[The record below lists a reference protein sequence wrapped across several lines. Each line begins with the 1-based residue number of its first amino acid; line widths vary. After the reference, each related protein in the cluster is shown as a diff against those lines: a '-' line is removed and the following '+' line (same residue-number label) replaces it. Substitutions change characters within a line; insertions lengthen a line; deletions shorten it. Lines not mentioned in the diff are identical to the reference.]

1 MSLEWA
7 RCLDIFLSIKWGGFG
22 PGDWRG
28 WRSSEQW
35 LLLTCLSILSS
46 CSSGLTHFS
55 FKNKFFSSILF
66 LFGYFYAL
74 GIPWQLYSEKVLQDA
89 QTNKRMFACGLES
102 LLAAGQSKQWKS
114 DALIFVGNPGQS
126 WAILNKC
133 KLRNA
138 VPRHPCP
145 DLLKSCNH
153 RLLHAS
159 PNHRPWIAIGFAPS
173 PSVRLQRNPLPG
185 WQSGNLAI

>member
-55 FKNKFFSSILF
+55 FNFFFFSILF

-126 WAILNKC
+126 WA
-133 KLRNA
+133 NA
-138 VPRHPCP
+138 SWGMLFPATHV
-145 DLLKSCNH
+145 LISWK
-153 RLLHAS
+153 A
-159 PNHRPWIAIGFAPS
+159 AITGYYMQ
-173 PSVRLQRNPLPG
+173 VLTTGRG
-185 WQSGNLAI
+185 